1 MRKKLPDATVRDGAD
16 TVVVRDRTGS
26 VEYVGEIGGRWPDWD
41 AVIKTRFHRLDYG
54 SYGSLGG
61 RLYVGVEEYAGWSVE
76 MVARDSVM
84 PEIGIVEEDTI
95 TCPHWGAGR

>member
-1 MRKKLPDATVRDGAD
+1 MRKKLPDATV
-16 TVVVRDRTGS
+16 
-26 VEYVGEIGGRWPDWD
+26 E
-41 AVIKTRFHRLDYG
+41 
-54 SYGSLGG
+54 G
-61 RLYVGVEEYAGWSVE
+61 RLYVGAEEYAGWSVE